1 MIARA
6 LRSSLALVTPSLSAL
21 ALALTVACDEPGG
34 RTGPVSDT
42 VTLDTSFADTNV
54 TDADTNVTD
63 TDTNASDTDTSD
75 TRDTTDTGPD
85 TAAPITDPNCL
96 DGAYDEELP
105 LDTASIQS
113 LVSAYNSSNYLTF
126 VDQVLGVRYPLGQF
140 LVSEGNRL
148 GLSTFGNC
156 IERFTS
162 NRNSARSIMNQLS
175 TVVHECGHI
184 LDLQKGSFSGSYY
197 QITRDL
203 SFTCSRGDT
212 TTRGGDTFARS
223 RINDD
228 EYASLLP
235 SDSYRSIYLDGD
247 PDDATFDSGD
257 QGFNSV
263 LEEATQYVNSLA
275 TDWAFRDQLGGSSI
289 SARDGILT
297 FLWYVE
303 RYLRMAR
310 LDFPT
315 AYNRLSTDS
324 CWRKSILTV
333 WGRAWLYLD
342 LTEGVR
348 SLGLNDTKLRALVT
362 DPELLA
368 EIARL
373 RTLEGCR

>member
-1 MIARA
+1 MIVRA
-6 LRSSLALVTPSLSAL
+6 SLALAFVVTA
-21 ALALTVACDEPGG
+21 AACDEPGG
-34 RTGPVSDT
+34 GRTVSDT
-42 VTLDTSFADTNV
+42 ITPDATDTITPDATDTITPDTN
-54 TDADTNVTD
+54 N
-63 TDTNASDTDTSD
+63 
-75 TRDTTDTGPD
+75 DTGPD
-85 TAAPITDPNCL
+85 TSGSVPITNPSCI
-96 DGAYDEELP
+96 DGAYDEALP
-105 LDTASIQS
+105 SDTASIQS
-113 LVSAYNSSNYLTF
+113 LVSAYSAADYLAF

-184 LDLQKGSFSGSYY
+184 LDLKTASFSGSYY
-197 QITRDL
+197 QITRDTT
-203 SFTCSRGDT
+203 FTCSRGDT

-228 EYASLLP
+228 EYSALLP

-247 PDDATFDSGD
+247 PDDGTFDSGD

-263 LEEATQYVNSLA
+263 LEETTQYVNSLA
-275 TDWAFRDQLGGSSI
+275 TDWAFRDQLGGASI

-310 LDFPT
+310 LDFPN
-315 AYNRLSTDS
+315 AYSRLSGDA
-324 CWRKSILTV
+324 CWRQAILTV
-333 WGRAWLYLD
+333 WGRAWLYLE
-342 LTEGVR
+342 LTDGIR

-362 DPELLA
+362 DPELLS
-368 EIARL
+368 EIDRL
-373 RTLEGCR
+373 RDLEGCP